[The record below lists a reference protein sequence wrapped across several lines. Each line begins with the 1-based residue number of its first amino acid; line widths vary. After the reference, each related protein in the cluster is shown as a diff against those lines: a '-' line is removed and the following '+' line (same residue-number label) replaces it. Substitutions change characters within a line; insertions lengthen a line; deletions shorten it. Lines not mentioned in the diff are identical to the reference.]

1 MIKIVSFVI
10 SLGLS
15 IMTVLLMKDLTIFQS
30 VLLGVAF
37 FVLYFIGCIVLFFF
51 LAFLCSFYINTK
63 KKPTHYSKK
72 VRKIYNFFDYL
83 VLSLYSTKIITKGL
97 EKVPDGTIV
106 VISNH
111 ISNVDPLVMNQVYR
125 KRDLIFASK
134 KSLFKVPFFGR
145 MIHKIGYLKFDR
157 VDSLKDL
164 SEIKRGVEW
173 VKNGVSLVIY
183 PEGTRNKTNDYLLEF
198 KEQVMK
204 FATLSKTPL
213 VISGIYGTKQINDNL
228 FFKRH
233 KVYYEVLDVINP
245 SDYSKMS
252 ASELSI
258 LAHNKIEE
266 WVKEKSENV

>member
-183 PEGTRNKTNDYLLEF
+183 PEGTRNKTEDPLLPFKFGAVSMAKKTGALIVPFAISGEFKIGSNNNLIVSLGEPFKVNGDLEEANNHLRDIILDLLE
-198 KEQVMK
+198 EN
-204 FATLSKTPL
+204 
-213 VISGIYGTKQINDNL
+213 KQY
-228 FFKRH
+228 F
-233 KVYYEVLDVINP
+233 E
-245 SDYSKMS
+245 
-252 ASELSI
+252 
-258 LAHNKIEE
+258 NK
-266 WVKEKSENV
+266 N